1 VDAGTGPEKSMI
13 SDGDLVRQ
21 SLAGR
26 AAAYEELVRRW
37 AGRITALC
45 HAKLG
50 CAATADDV
58 AQETLLR
65 GYRALQSLS
74 EPDRFGAWLSTIA
87 RNNCINWLRSRQR
100 TQVTFT
106 ALGHGN
112 NLEGVLSSQSYEE
125 EPELDRDD
133 EARKLRSEVS
143 ALPQEFREVLTLY
156 YHHEMTYREMAQVL
170 GISPA
175 TINARLTKARGL
187 LRERLTKC
195 SS

>member
-1 VDAGTGPEKSMI
+1 MI